1 MQFGLLAIFMGTVSG
16 AGAMGIFGKKE
27 DGEIDRNAFPFKLSQ
42 AEWEAKLDKMQYHVL
57 RKAGTERAFS
67 SPLYNEHR
75 QGVFHCAGCDQALFS
90 SEHKFDSGTGWPSFW
105 QPISKEAVGE
115 DVDHKLGY
123 ARTETH
129 CSNCG
134 GHLGH
139 IFQDGPQPTG
149 LRYCINGVALI
160 FQPTV

>member
-1 MQFGLLAIFMGTVSG
+1 MDLFT
-16 AGAMGIFGKKE
+16 KKDE
-27 DGEIDRNAFPFKLSQ
+27 DHLDRDAFPYKLSQ

-67 SPLYNEHR
+67 SPLYEEHR
-75 QGVFHCAGCDQALFS
+75 KGAYHCAGCAQALFS
-90 SEHKFDSGTGWPSFW
+90 SDHKFESGTGWPSFW
-105 QPISKEAVGE
+105 QPIAKTAVGE

-123 ARTETH
+123 ARTEVH

-139 IFQDGPQPTG
+139 IFPDGPKPTG
-149 LRYCINGVALI
+149 LRYCLNGVALD
-160 FQPTV
+160 FKPSL